1 MDALSYLPLDGIFVS
16 FMSGSTIF
24 LGLRIG
30 AGNVPSALNASA
42 AIIGYVGGVALAA
55 YIAYPGLTQ
64 EKLWP
69 RSATK
74 MVAIQLVLL
83 VVFAISGSFAGKPP
97 AKFAV
102 YFLIALASL
111 AMGIQGAIVYALGV
125 YGVVTTAISATW
137 TGAIIGLV
145 DWRRSPATKRT
156 VKEKQ
161 NLGVQGV
168 VLLLFLLGATAGGLA
183 ETRFFLEAAIVPI
196 VIIGL
201 VIVIASLRMR

>member
-1 MDALSYLPLDGIFVS
+1 MDALSYLALDGIFVS

-74 MVAIQLVLL
+74 MVAIELVLL
-83 VVFAISGSFAGKPP
+83 VVFAIGGFFAGKPP
-97 AKFAV
+97 AQVAV
-102 YFLIALASL
+102 YVLIALASL
-111 AMGIQGAIVYALGV
+111 AMGIQSAIVYALGV

-156 VKEKQ
+156 VKQKQ
-161 NLGVQGV
+161 NIGVQGI
-168 VLLLFLLGATAGGLA
+168 VLVLFVLGATAGGLA
-183 ETRFFLEAAIVPI
+183 QTRFSLGAAIIPV

-201 VIVIASLRMR
+201 VTVIASLRMR

>member
-1 MDALSYLPLDGIFVS
+1 MDALSYLALDGIFVS

-30 AGNVPSALNASA
+30 AGNGPSALNASA

-64 EKLWP
+64 EKMWP

-74 MVAIQLVLL
+74 MVAIELVLL

-97 AKFAV
+97 AQFAV

-111 AMGIQGAIVYALGV
+111 AMGIQSAIVYALGV

-145 DWRRSPATKRT
+145 DWRRSPATKRA

>member
-1 MDALSYLPLDGIFVS
+1 MDALSYLALDGIFVS

-55 YIAYPGLTQ
+55 YVAYPGLTQ

-74 MVAIQLVLL
+74 MVAIELVLL
-83 VVFAISGSFAGKPP
+83 VVFLISGFFAGKPLTQ
-97 AKFAV
+97 FSV
-102 YFLIALASL
+102 YVLIALASL
-111 AMGIQGAIVYALGV
+111 AMGIQSAIVYALGV

-137 TGAIIGLV
+137 TGAVIGLV
-145 DWRRSPATKRT
+145 DWRRSPATERT
-156 VKEKQ
+156 VKQRQ
-161 NLGVQGV
+161 NLDVQGI
-168 VLLLFLLGATAGGLA
+168 VLVLFVLGATAGGLA
-183 ETRFFLEAAIVPI
+183 ETRYFLGAAVIPVVIV
-196 VIIGL
+196 GL
-201 VIVIASLRMR
+201 VAVIARLRMR

>member
-1 MDALSYLPLDGIFVS
+1 MDALSYLALDGIFVS
-16 FMSGSTIF
+16 FMSGSTVF

-30 AGNVPSALNASA
+30 AGNVPSALNALSA
-42 AIIGYVGGVALAA
+42 IMGYIGGVALAA
-55 YIAYPGLTQ
+55 YIAYPTSTQ

-69 RSATK
+69 ESATK
-74 MVAIQLVLL
+74 MVAIELLLL
-83 VVFAISGSFAGKPP
+83 VVFVISGFFAGKPP
-97 AKFAV
+97 AQFSV
-102 YFLIALASL
+102 YVLIALASL
-111 AMGIQGAIVYALGV
+111 AMGIQSAIVYALGV

-156 VKEKQ
+156 VKQKQ

-168 VLLLFLLGATAGGLA
+168 VLALFILGATAGGLA
-183 ETRFFLEAAIVPI
+183 ETRFSLEAAIIPV

>member
-1 MDALSYLPLDGIFVS
+1 MDALSYLALDGIFVS
-16 FMSGSTIF
+16 FMSGSTVF

-30 AGNVPSALNASA
+30 AGNVPSALNALD
-42 AIIGYVGGVALAA
+42 AIIGYIGGVTLAA
-55 YIAYPGLTQ
+55 YIAYPSSTQ

-74 MVAIQLVLL
+74 MVAIELALL
-83 VVFAISGSFAGKPP
+83 VVFAIGGFFAGKPP
-97 AKFAV
+97 AQVALYV
-102 YFLIALASL
+102 LIALASL
-111 AMGIQGAIVYALGV
+111 AMGIQSAIVYALGV

-156 VKEKQ
+156 VKQKQ

-168 VLLLFLLGATAGGLA
+168 VLVLFILGATAGGLA
-183 ETRFFLEAAIVPI
+183 ETRFFLGAAIIPV

>member
-1 MDALSYLPLDGIFVS
+1 MDALSYLALDGIFVS

-69 RSATK
+69 QSATK
-74 MVAIQLVLL
+74 MAAIELVLL
-83 VVFAISGSFAGKPP
+83 VVFAIGGSFAGKPP
-97 AKFAV
+97 GQFAV
-102 YFLIALASL
+102 YVLIALASL
-111 AMGIQGAIVYALGV
+111 AMGIQSAIVYALGV

-156 VKEKQ
+156 VKQKQ

-168 VLLLFLLGATAGGLA
+168 VLVLFVLGATAGGLA
-183 ETRFFLEAAIVPI
+183 ETRFFLEAAIIPV

-201 VIVIASLRMR
+201 VIVVASLRMR